1 MAIVIGAATTV
12 SFGSACVLSANWGA
26 NPNTQRLYCIG
37 EWTPNDALTMEKPVE
52 TLSLTIYAPGPSYET
67 GPTQSCTDANTVSA
81 SISPAACG
89 GSFDSLSGDWFVTSY
104 SYSKDD
110 ALSPAQESWSMQ
122 RWVAGSNATPTPSYV
137 LRGITEGQS
146 TDPES
151 TTGITFNGTTT
162 TSYTGNVSAGGFGK
176 ADILTMGVISQVG
189 GGANTQG
196 LLGNGSASIPYT
208 PLWL

>member
-12 SFGSACVLSANWGA
+12 SFGNTCVVSANWGS

-37 EWTPNDALTMEKPVE
+37 EWTPNEDLTMEKPVE
-52 TLSLTIYAPGPSYET
+52 TLSLTVYAPGPTYSVA
-67 GPTQSCTDANTVSA
+67 PTESCTDANTISA

-89 GSFDSLSGDWFVTSY
+89 GTFESLSGEWFVTSY
-104 SYSKDD
+104 SYTKDD

-122 RWVAGSNATPTPSYV
+122 RWVAGTNGTPTPSYV

-146 TDPES
+146 TSPES

-162 TSYTGNVSAGGFGK
+162 TSYTGNVSAGGMGK
-176 ADILTMGVISQVG
+176 ADVLMAGVISKVG
-189 GGANTQG
+189 GGLNDQG
-196 LLGNGSASIPYT
+196 ELGNGSASIPYT